1 MGSVMLEGWLDLTW
15 WDVLV
20 TVGVTF
26 GVIFLCSAVIV
37 FGASSRDER

>member
-1 MGSVMLEGWLDLTW
+1 MTEGWLDLTW

-26 GVIFLCSAVIV
+26 GVIFVGSVVIV
-37 FGASSRDER
+37 FGVLSRDG

>member
-1 MGSVMLEGWLDLTW
+1 MTEGWLDLTW

-26 GVIFLCSAVIV
+26 GVISVGSVVIV
-37 FGASSRDER
+37 FGVLSRDG